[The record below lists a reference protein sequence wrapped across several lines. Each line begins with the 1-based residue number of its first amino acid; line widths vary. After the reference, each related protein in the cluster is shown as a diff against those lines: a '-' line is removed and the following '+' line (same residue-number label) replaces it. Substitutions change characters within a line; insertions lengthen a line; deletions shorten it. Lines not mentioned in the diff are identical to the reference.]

1 MTPVPEQRIALG
13 PWPLALGPWPLALGP
28 WPLALG
34 PWPVLQRGK
43 KWREPR
49 QPWWHAFPESL
60 RLRWSPDT
68 RARTLAEPA
77 PSDMLIGHWKRT
89 THERGRTRHRS
100 R

>member
-1 MTPVPEQRIALG
+1 MALG

-34 PWPVLQRGK
+34 PWPLALGPCREEGK

-89 THERGRTRHRS
+89 THERGRTRQCS